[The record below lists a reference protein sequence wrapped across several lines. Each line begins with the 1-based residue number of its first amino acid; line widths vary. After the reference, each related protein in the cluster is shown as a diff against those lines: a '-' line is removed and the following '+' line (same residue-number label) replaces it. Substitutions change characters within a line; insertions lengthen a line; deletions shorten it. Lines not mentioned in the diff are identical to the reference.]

1 MLNELEFRGD
11 ARPTLADALEAP
23 ATKAAIARCGTIY
36 LPNHKTIPDVRW
48 ITGLPADRVLA
59 RSDDHVPDQPVTG
72 VVVIT
77 HQRRAIFNQV
87 LFDEQQ
93 DPR

>member
-1 MLNELEFRGD
+1 MRHGL
-11 ARPTLADALEAP
+11 P
-23 ATKAAIARCGTIY
+23 AEPQDDPRRA
-36 LPNHKTIPDVRW
+36 RW

-59 RSDDHVPDQPVTG
+59 RSDDHVPDQPLTG
-72 VVVIT
+72 VVVVT

-93 DPR
+93 DPSLNLPPAGLSRVTTTPYYTVYAC